1 MATYRQNTTQNIEP
15 AQADWRTAARAIELR
30 GQETTMAIKGLAEL
44 GGAVYK
50 GVSDYQV
57 GQSVRQAEQVAT
69 EFTESNLRAEENT
82 AKFKQQSQM
91 RTIFEE
97 GAMQPG
103 QQGAEAGAALNA
115 FDAQLNRLK
124 QAAQGGMSTQEML
137 NRVNVI
143 TKAAIAKYPDRAD
156 EIRQRVGAATGVQ
169 GADRYVINQYV
180 ASRLNPKDSGKNV
193 EQDLA
198 INTIKR
204 VAPMGKWGDE
214 TELYNLYQTNLPE
227 YTRRIAEAN
236 QVATYKTNKDMLE
249 NKIGSETAL
258 GDDNARLRIPEFRA
272 MFSEGFKADGLANVW
287 NNNNAALNDTMKL
300 LATGKDPDIDPAAFN
315 TLVQM
320 HSAQVLSMANQAK
333 VNARNQ
339 ADKYFSEVNP
349 RASKAVRDEVYAAI
363 DSTHD
368 SIVAAYK
375 PDSPMG
381 LVAMARVRNVY
392 AKESFD
398 KQLQLQQLQVQQ
410 LTATSNSALAKQ
422 YWAGGADRERLKQ
435 THPEFFNYID
445 AQATRVLNG
454 YATAQEMGQ
463 DAVALANVQNLIT
476 TAGSN
481 PAPLVKPENVKPQEY
496 KAGVSAVVT
505 NANVAL
511 DNAVKSGVLLPRDR
525 TLVQS
530 ALSTQVSQGADANVL
545 ARDYTKVYE
554 RISKLPSDDQSAIKA
569 SVSDASRT
577 AVLNVTLAKSAVEA
591 KYGTKLN
598 IGVNAANQIV
608 VLNPPTTNPTAVLEY
623 ATARDEFLKR
633 TAPLLRN
640 LVHGRAAVTGEA
652 LEPIATEF
660 ADYINNDERYL
671 GFFSLEGKEASA
683 TSNAP
688 VKATMADIAAFA
700 EEKGISVDEAESQ
713 LRAGGITVGN

>member
-1 MATYRQNTTQNIEP
+1 MATYRQNITQNIEP
-15 AQADWRTAARAIELR
+15 AQADWRTAARAIELQ
-30 GQETTMAIKGLAEL
+30 GQETSMAIKGLAEL
-44 GGAVYK
+44 GGMVYK

-57 GQSVRQAEQVAT
+57 GQTVKEAEQVAT
-69 EFTESNLRAEENT
+69 EFTESNLRAEENM
-82 AKFKQQSQM
+82 AKFGQQSQM
-91 RTIFEE
+91 RSIFEE
-97 GAMQPG
+97 GALQPG
-103 QQGAEAGAALNA
+103 QEGAQAGAALNA
-115 FDAQLNRLK
+115 FDGQLNRLK

-137 NRVNVI
+137 NRVNVL
-143 TKAAIAKYPDRAD
+143 TKAAIAKNPERAD
-156 EIRQRVGAATGVQ
+156 EIRQRVSAVTGVQ

-180 ASRLNPKDSGKNV
+180 ASRLNPKESNKNAA
-193 EQDLA
+193 QDLA

-214 TELYNLYQTNLPE
+214 TELYNLYQTDLPE
-227 YTRRIAEAN
+227 FQRRISEAN
-236 QVATYKTNKDMLE
+236 QVATYKTNKEMLD
-249 NKIGSETAL
+249 NKIGGEVAV
-258 GDDNARLRIPEFRA
+258 GDDNARLRIPEFRS
-272 MFSEGFKADGLANVW
+272 MFSEGFKANGLANVW

-300 LATGKDPDIDPAAFN
+300 LATGKDPDIDPAAFD

-333 VNARNQ
+333 VDARNA
-339 ADKYFSEVNP
+339 ADNYFSTVNP

-363 DSTHD
+363 DTTHD

-375 PDSPMG
+375 PDSPIG
-381 LVAMARVRNVY
+381 LVAMARVRKVY
-392 AKESFD
+392 AKESFE

-410 LTATSNSALAKQ
+410 LSATSNSALAKQ
-422 YWAGGADRERLKQ
+422 YWAGGADRDRLKQ

-445 AQATRVLNG
+445 AQANRVLTG
-454 YATAQEMGQ
+454 YATTQEMGQ
-463 DAVALANVQNLIT
+463 DAVALANVQNLVN
-476 TAGSN
+476 TASS
-481 PAPLVKPENVKPQEY
+481 APTALVKPENVKPQEY
-496 KAGVSAVVT
+496 KAAVSSVVT

-545 ARDYTKVYE
+545 ARDYAKVYE
-554 RISKLPSDDQSAIKA
+554 RVAKLPSDDQSAIKA

-577 AVLNVTLAKSAVEA
+577 AVLNVTSAKSAVEA

-608 VLNPPTTNPTAVLEY
+608 VLSPPTTNPQAVLEY
-623 ATARDEFLKR
+623 ATAREEFEKR
-633 TAPLLRN
+633 TLPLLRN
-640 LVHGRAAVTGEA
+640 LVHGRAAVTGEQ
-652 LEPIATEF
+652 LDSIAVEF
-660 ADYINNDERYL
+660 ADVINNDERYL
-671 GFFSLEGKEASA
+671 GFFSLEGKAT

>member
-1 MATYRQNTTQNIEP
+1 MATYRQNITQDIQP
-15 AQADWRTAARAIELR
+15 AQADWRTAARAIELQ
-30 GQETTMAIKGLAEL
+30 GKATETAIKGLTEL
-44 GGAVYK
+44 GGMVYK
-50 GVSDYQV
+50 GVTDYQV
-57 GQSVRQAEQVAT
+57 NQSVKETEQVAT
-69 EFTESNLRAEENT
+69 EFTESGLRAEQNQ
-82 AKFKQQSQM
+82 AKYNEQAPM
-91 RTIFEE
+91 RSIFEE
-97 GAMQPG
+97 GALQPG
-103 QQGAEAGAALNA
+103 QEGTKAHVALNA

-137 NRVNVI
+137 NRINVI
-143 TKAAIAKYPDRAD
+143 TKAAIAKNPDRAD
-156 EIRQRVGAATGVQ
+156 EIRQRVGAITGVQ

-180 ASRLNPKDSGKNV
+180 ASRLNPKESSKNV

-227 YTRRIAEAN
+227 FNNRIREAN
-236 QVATYKTNKDMLE
+236 QVATYKTNKDMVE
-249 NKIGSETAL
+249 NKIGSEVAL

-272 MFSEGFKADGLANVW
+272 MFSEGFKANGLTNVW

-300 LATGKDPDIDPAAFN
+300 LATGKDPDIDPGAFN
-315 TLVQM
+315 ALVQM

-333 VNARNQ
+333 VDARNA
-339 ADKYFSEVNP
+339 ADNYFSTVNP

-363 DSTHD
+363 DTTHD

-375 PDSPMG
+375 PDSPIG
-381 LVAMARVRNVY
+381 LVAMARVRSVY
-392 AKESFD
+392 AKESFE

-410 LTATSNSALAKQ
+410 LNATSNSSLAKQ
-422 YWAGGADRERLKQ
+422 YWAGGADRDRLKQ
-435 THPEFFNYID
+435 THPDFYNQID

-454 YATAQEMGQ
+454 YATTQEMGQ
-463 DAVALANVQNLIT
+463 DAVALANLQNLVS
-476 TAGSN
+476 AASSSPN
-481 PAPLVKPENVKPQEY
+481 PLAKPENVKPQEY
-496 KAGVSAVVT
+496 KAAVSSVVE
-505 NANVAL
+505 NAKVAL

-545 ARDYTKVYE
+545 ARDYAKVYE
-554 RISKLPSDDQSAIKA
+554 RVAKLPLDDQSAIKA
-569 SVSDASRT
+569 SVSDASRI
-577 AVLNVTLAKSAVEA
+577 AVLNVTSAKSAVEA
-591 KYGTKLN
+591 KYGTRLN

-608 VLNPPTTNPTAVLEY
+608 VLSPPTTNPQAVLEY
-623 ATARDEFLKR
+623 ATAREEFLKR

-640 LVHGRAAVTGEA
+640 LVHGRAAVTGEQ
-652 LEPIATEF
+652 LEPIAVEF

-671 GFFSLEGKEASA
+671 GFFSLEGEAT

-700 EEKGISVDEAESQ
+700 EEKGISVEEAESQ